1 MMYSPETTSQ
11 QTETVQHRLEY
22 LKQVVLTLLN
32 EVEAL
37 GEAQRSKGKRT
48 MKLYDEVRQFE
59 RELILH
65 ALRQTNGNQTR
76 AARMLGVK
84 VTTLNTKIKR
94 YDIPT
99 EGGPDGMIE
108 MSVQGEALEKHA
120 PA

>member
-1 MMYSPETTSQ
+1 MYSPETTSQ

-37 GEAQRSKGKRT
+37 GEAQRSRGQRT
-48 MKLYDEVRQFE
+48 MKLYDEVRQYE

-99 EGGPDGMIE
+99 EGGPDDGMIE
-108 MSVQGEALEKHA
+108 MSAQGEALEKHA

>member
-1 MMYSPETTSQ
+1 MYSPETNTQ
-11 QTETVQHRLEY
+11 PTENVQHRLEY

-37 GEAQRSKGKRT
+37 GEAQRSKGQRT
-48 MKLYDEVRQFE
+48 MKLYDEVRHFE

-76 AARMLGVK
+76 AARLLGVK

-99 EGGPDGMIE
+99 EAGHDGMMDI
-108 MSVQGEALEKHA
+108 SVQGDALEKHA

>member
-1 MMYSPETTSQ
+1 MYSPEATSQ
-11 QTETVQHRLEY
+11 HTETVQHRLEY
-22 LKQVVLTLLN
+22 LKQVVLTLLK

-37 GEAQRSKGKRT
+37 GEQQSSRGKRS
-48 MKLYDEVRQFE
+48 MKLYDEVRDFE
-59 RELILH
+59 RELIQH

-94 YDIPT
+94 YNIPL
-99 EGGPDGMIE
+99 EGGHDRLLE
-108 MSVQGEALEKHA
+108 MSLQGDVMEKRA

>member
-1 MMYSPETTSQ
+1 MYSPETNTQ
-11 QTETVQHRLEY
+11 QAENVQHRLDY

-37 GEAQRSKGKRT
+37 GEAQRSKGQRT
-48 MKLYDEVRQFE
+48 IKLYDEVRHFE

-65 ALRQTNGNQTR
+65 ALRQTGGNQTR

-99 EGGPDGMIE
+99 SVGPDGIDV
-108 MSVQGEALEKHA
+108 SA
-120 PA
+120 PEEERMDEQQAA